1 MSILVCDDHEMFLSA
16 LVETL
21 EAHGHDVVAAT
32 ADPAEV
38 PRLVEQ
44 LRPDLV
50 LLDVQLPGVSGIDLA
65 RQVRSLLPQAAVV
78 LLTGSTEEPVRSAYD
93 TRLVDGLVCKSS
105 GVRVLESA
113 IEQVLAGDRAIAGW
127 PLETRPARTTPLD
140 LLTQR
145 EREVLRLM
153 ADGATTAEMATLM
166 GVSVNTVRT
175 HVRNVL
181 QKLGVRQRAKAAH
194 AAVELGLAATA

>member
-32 ADPAEV
+32 SDPAEV
-38 PRLVEQ
+38 PRLVER

-50 LLDVQLPGVSGIDLA
+50 LLDVQLPGISGIDLA

-113 IEQVLAGDRAIAGW
+113 IEQVLAGD
-127 PLETRPARTTPLD
+127 TRPARTTPLD